1 MDDVDQNRRDSTAS
15 EGRRTLLNVSSTNL
29 MMVGPNFKVGRK
41 IGKGNFGEVRMGKNI
56 YNNEIVAIK
65 LEPYKTKNHQLQLE
79 QKFYR
84 MIGSNDGFP
93 KVFYYGPI
101 GQKYNAL
108 VMEYL
113 GPCLEELFNLCG
125 RVFSLKT
132 VLLIAIQ
139 LLTRFEHI
147 HSKRIVYRDVK
158 PENFVIGPPSSR
170 KEKTVFVVDFGLA
183 KEYMDE
189 NDEHIPYREHKSL
202 TGTARYMSINT
213 HMGREQSRRDDL
225 ESLGHMFIYFLRGQ
239 LPWQG
244 IKVDNV
250 KERYR
255 HIKEIKR
262 NTPVEVLCDGFPDE
276 VGNFL
281 RYARRLDF
289 FDKPDYELLRK
300 TFRELFERKGYTDDG
315 IYDWTGRIHN
325 SFSNARTSSN

>member
-1 MDDVDQNRRDSTAS
+1 MDELENRRESTVS

-65 LEPYKTKNHQLQLE
+65 L
-79 QKFYR
+79 
-84 MIGSNDGFP
+84 
-93 KVFYYGPI
+93 
-101 GQKYNAL
+101 
-108 VMEYL
+108 
-113 GPCLEELFNLCG
+113 
-125 RVFSLKT
+125 
-132 VLLIAIQ
+132 
-139 LLTRFEHI
+139 LTRFEHI

-183 KEYMDE
+183 KEFMDE

-202 TGTARYMSINT
+202 TGTARYMSVNT

-225 ESLGHMFIYFLRGQ
+225 ESLGHMFVYFLRGS

-262 NTPVEVLCDGFPDE
+262 TTPIDVLCDGFPE
-276 VGNFL
+276 EMANFL
-281 RYARRLDF
+281 RYARKLDF
-289 FDKPDYELLRK
+289 FDKPDYDWLRRQFK
-300 TFRELFERKGYTDDG
+300 DLFERRGYSDDG
-315 IYDWTGRIHN
+315 IFDWTGRIHN
-325 SFSNARTSSN
+325 NSFSNPRASS